1 MASRNRPRGGMK
13 DEERD
18 MWNQIL
24 ADIKRAKAI
33 NLRCAETS
41 KLIVA
46 LESAMSKCMYK
57 TPLKPT
63 IGLCFLCIAGT
74 FLRCGGDL
82 RLQQTLCPFPQKRR
96 KYRLWVL
103 VDLTS
108 LSKRLLSEKSMD

>member
-57 TPLKPT
+57 TLLNPT

-74 FLRCGGDL
+74 FLRCGSSATTDTVSVSPKAKEISFVGL
-82 RLQQTLCPFPQKRR
+82 G
-96 KYRLWVL
+96 
-103 VDLTS
+103 
-108 LSKRLLSEKSMD
+108 